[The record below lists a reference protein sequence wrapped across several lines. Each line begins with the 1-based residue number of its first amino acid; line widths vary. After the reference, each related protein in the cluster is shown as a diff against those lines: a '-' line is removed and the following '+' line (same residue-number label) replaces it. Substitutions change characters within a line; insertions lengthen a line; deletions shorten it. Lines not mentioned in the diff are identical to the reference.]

1 MLKTMEI
8 FSKINPIWFYCFTIH
23 TYRIILAVF
32 TKMIYHFLPIFSWHD
47 LSHSDKLNQVTCQ
60 LTSKNFPTRTVWS
73 LFKQFVEKKVFPY
86 DFIKILV
93 RKSLQYLCSTTR
105 TSVWSCK
112 TLSQTIWMEDM
123 PTRSNTCHMHCVK
136 AYWTCKSCLC

>member
-1 MLKTMEI
+1 MLKTIKISEI
-8 FSKINPIWFYCFTIH
+8 NLWFDYFTIH
-23 TYRIILAVF
+23 ISILAVF

-93 RKSLQYLCSTTR
+93 RKSLQYLCSTTW

-112 TLSQTIWMEDM
+112 TLSQTIWMEHM
-123 PTRSNTCHMHCVK
+123 ATGSYTCHMHCVK
-136 AYWTCKSCLC
+136 AYWTRKSGFC